1 MRIAFVVCTLAF
13 AAEAIKLNIHTV
25 ADADADMPAFMKPYV
40 GKGKAL
46 VEKAK
51 KEAAN
56 VYKDLPKSTT
66 DEKIKAMNDSAT
78 TGIAANAC
86 YDTMDPT
93 KCLAAAKGG
102 IAMVRGGWSF
112 LKEGLKNRKA
122 RQAKEKAIA
131 DHIASHHGV

>member
-1 MRIAFVVCTLAF
+1 
-13 AAEAIKLNIHTV
+13 
-25 ADADADMPAFMKPYV
+25 MPAFMKPYV

-51 KEAAN
+51 
-56 VYKDLPKSTT
+56 
-66 DEKIKAMNDSAT
+66 NDSAT

-131 DHIASHHGV
+131 DHIASHHG